1 MRIVRWSEVSVDIC
15 SFYRE
20 MSDRIFSRNN
30 PLIHFLS
37 FTVADWIGWK
47 LENHPSVRTQGQHSF
62 DSFIRDSFY
71 ISSFRKIDTYTKSRK
86 TFRLKRVINR
96 PPGGSN
102 ESHVKAIESYANAH
116 TILRPTRVEISGREL
131 AAIAR
136 KRKEKERRWTLVMS
150 DTCVCRVDER
160 ERRGRAERGW
170 VSKRYKRST
179 KRVSIKL

>member
-1 MRIVRWSEVSVDIC
+1 MKRGVGRYLQ
-15 SFYRE
+15 FL
-20 MSDRIFSRNN
+20 SRNVGQNFLSYDNN

-47 LENHPSVRTQGQHSF
+47 LENHPSVRTRGQHSF

-116 TILRPTRVEISGREL
+116 TILRPTRVEISGREQSPKRE
-131 AAIAR
+131 R
-136 KRKEKERRWTLVMS
+136 KRNEDGHSVS